1 MDILVEQGKNV
12 IFAIHPVAGRMP
24 GHMNVLLAESN
35 IDYELLLDLDQVNE
49 KFSQTDVSIIIGA
62 NDVVNPAAKLD
73 ESSPIYGMPIL
84 DVEKSK
90 SIVVLKRSMNPGFA
104 GLDNDIF
111 YNEKTI
117 MFFGDAKNS
126 IDSLTKSFKEL
137 V

>member
-1 MDILVEQGKNV
+1 MIITSGGIGNMKLSINEIKPKK
-12 IFAIHPVAGRMP
+12 IF
-24 GHMNVLLAESN
+24 
-35 IDYELLLDLDQVNE
+35 
-49 KFSQTDVSIIIGA
+49 
-62 NDVVNPAAKLD
+62 
-73 ESSPIYGMPIL
+73 
-84 DVEKSK
+84 EKSK
-90 SIVVLKRSMNPGFA
+90 TIVVLKRSMNPGFA